1 MGWEKEKDHLNIP
14 LLEKTPIHV
23 HVEFSIAA
31 VGARA
36 SQNNSLVNWTVN
48 SPRETIQQFVKIV
61 ESH

>member
-1 MGWEKEKDHLNIP
+1 MGKEKKLFKYSITR
-14 LLEKTPIHV
+14 KTPIHV
-23 HVEFSIAA
+23 YVEFSVAA